1 MSDDRLFAVKMRAAR
16 AGEHISGAERIVRAD
31 DIPALAAA
39 LAERALRH
47 AKGEPDEIHLK
58 VEEAGEIVH
67 LEALP
72 VSTHVTHTPEE
83 GRAVAVR
90 LLADAG
96 ITRIDE
102 IMALF
107 AETYTMRGAMLLDA
121 DTLERLEPDPA
132 RGVRATYMDSA
143 GKKRQECRFP
153 DGQYLSG
160 KRRSRRFDFS
170 AKNHFAEAVVLATK
184 VANAPGIVG
193 EICVSDDPD
202 YVTGYVATK
211 EIGYCRITT
220 IKRKGDPCGGRI
232 FLYRGPRKQ
241 VAETI
246 RFLQRQCVLVDN
258 APTAATSAAPPA
270 GGSGVPPL
278 QEGTPGGSGV
288 PPLQEGTP
296 GGSGVPPLLDEA
308 LAADLREATS
318 QHLLRICRVRPANLL
333 SFASNDYQNLAAD
346 PRLKEAACAAIQRH
360 GAGSGASRL
369 VTGTLPEHVR
379 LEQHLAS
386 FKGTED
392 AVVWATGYMA
402 NVGTISALVGK
413 GDAVF
418 SDALNH
424 ASIIDGCRLSRAD
437 VFVYRHGD
445 MDDLARQL
453 EASGPRRRKLVV
465 SDAVFSM
472 DGDLLDLPKFLEVC
486 RQVRAVSMIDEAHA
500 TGVLGAT
507 GRGLTELYGCKPDI
521 ILGTLSKALGS
532 EGGFV
537 CASRTVCDYL
547 RNRSRSFIFSTAPGP
562 GAMAAADAA
571 LSILENE
578 PGRAAALRAKAF
590 RFATELNT
598 VGVACATQ
606 SAIVPIPVGDEH
618 LACEV
623 SAALEREGVLIPAIR
638 YPTVARGAARLRA
651 AVDIGK
657 SDAELRR
664 TAALIAQ
671 LLTQCRQRHPAP

>member
-1 MSDDRLFAVKMRAAR
+1 MSDARLFAVKMRAAH
-16 AGEHISGAERIVRAD
+16 AGEHISGAERIVPAD

-47 AKGEPDEIHLK
+47 AKGTPDEIHLK

-72 VSTHVTHTPEE
+72 VSTHVTRTPAE
-83 GRAVAVR
+83 GRAVAAR

-96 ITRIDE
+96 ITHIDE
-102 IMALF
+102 IMSRF
-107 AETYTMRGAMLLDA
+107 SETYGMRGAMLLDA
-121 DTLERLEPDPA
+121 DTLERLEPDHA
-132 RGVRATYMDSA
+132 RGVRATYMDA
-143 GKKRQECRFP
+143 AEKKRQECRFP
-153 DGQYLSG
+153 DGHHLSE
-160 KRRSRRFDFS
+160 KRRSRRFDSS

-220 IKRKGDPCGGRI
+220 IKAKGDPCGGRI
-232 FLYRGPRKQ
+232 FLYRGPREG
-241 VAETI
+241 VVETI
-246 RFLQRQCVLVDN
+246 EYLQKQCVLV
-258 APTAATSAAPPA
+258 AATSAAVPA
-270 GGSGVPPL
+270 GDG
-278 QEGTPGGSGV
+278 
-288 PPLQEGTP
+288 
-296 GGSGVPPLLDEA
+296 
-308 LAADLREATS
+308 LAEELVEIEK
-318 QHLLRICRVRPANLL
+318 QGLLRVCRERPAGML
-333 SFASNDYQNLAAD
+333 SFASNDYQNLAED

-386 FKGTED
+386 FKDTED
-392 AVVWATGYMA
+392 AIVWATGYMA

-437 VFVYRHGD
+437 VSVYRHGD

-453 EASGPRRRKLVV
+453 VSAGPRRRKLVV

-472 DGDLLDLPKFLEVC
+472 DGDILDLPRFLEVC
-486 RQVRAVSMIDEAHA
+486 HRAGAISMIDEAHA

-507 GRGLTELYGCKPDI
+507 GRGLTEHFGCKPDI

-537 CASRTVCDYL
+537 CADRTVCDYL

-571 LSILENE
+571 LSILEAE
-578 PGRAAALRAKAF
+578 PGRAAALRAKAA
-590 RFATELNT
+590 RFAAALNAA
-598 VGVACATQ
+598 GVACATQ
-606 SAIVPIPVGDEH
+606 SAIVPIPIGDERRACAVSEA
-618 LACEV
+618 LA
-623 SAALEREGVLIPAIR
+623 REGVLIPAIR

-657 SDAELRR
+657 TDAEL
-664 TAALIAQ
+664 
-671 LLTQCRQRHPAP
+671 QRVAVRVAELVNPHANRNF